1 MFTKDQNHAAEV
13 PADASAEQTEPNI
26 TGHDNRADDA
36 TTTTATNNTDP
47 ATVGDSTTNNGSES
61 GTSEGSENDENNYS
75 AETFSRSYVEK
86 LRREN
91 AGYRERANR
100 ADELAQRLHTAL
112 VAATGRMADPT
123 DLPFDA
129 AHLDDDNALSTA
141 IDELL
146 SKKPHL
152 ATRRLFGDIGQGN
165 RGAPPSFSLLDT
177 LKKHA

>member
-1 MFTKDQNHAAEV
+1 MFRRDDENENQAAT
-13 PADASAEQTEPNI
+13 PTALAGNDEQTTEQ
-26 TGHDNRADDA
+26 TDVESDATVDADTDGLTEDDDNADD
-36 TTTTATNNTDP
+36 
-47 ATVGDSTTNNGSES
+47 
-61 GTSEGSENDENNYS
+61 ENDDS
-75 AETFSRSYVEK
+75 ATSFSRTYVEK

-123 DLPFDA
+123 DLAFDA
-129 AHLDDDNALSTA
+129 THLDDDDALTMA

-152 ATRRLFGDIGQGN
+152 ATRRPFGDVGQGR
-165 RGAPPSFSLLDT
+165 RGSASEAPVNLADILR
-177 LKKHA
+177 ARA

>member
-1 MFTKDQNHAAEV
+1 MFRRDDENENQAAT
-13 PADASAEQTEPNI
+13 PTALADDEQTTEQ
-26 TGHDNRADDA
+26 TDVEFDA
-36 TTTTATNNTDP
+36 TVDADTDGLTEDDDNAEDENDDTAT
-47 ATVGDSTTNNGSES
+47 S
-61 GTSEGSENDENNYS
+61 
-75 AETFSRSYVEK
+75 FSRTYVEK

-123 DLPFDA
+123 DLAFDA
-129 AHLDDDNALSTA
+129 AHLDDDDALTTA

-152 ATRRLFGDIGQGN
+152 ATRRPFGDVGQGR
-165 RGAPPSFSLLDT
+165 RGSASEAPVNLADILRSR
-177 LKKHA
+177 A